1 MLIDGRQGRD
11 LMELTF
17 QAGLEVGFQVSCRQD
32 ILDHV
37 VQQITTP
44 LSMKYRWALGGTVWA
59 DWELQCG

>member
-1 MLIDGRQGRD
+1 
-11 LMELTF
+11 MELTF